1 MLRLG
6 TMKATLSPSDI
17 FEIRKTSLI
26 SSNDYEYALDLYAPI
41 IGIKNVSVYFA
52 FIAEKGGEQKPL
64 SEFLSKYRLSSGE
77 LENALSYLEA
87 VGLVTTY
94 HKILGK
100 KHLYLYSIMAP
111 RTPAQFFS
119 NELLYGTL
127 RSFLSEDGCKEIAKK
142 YETGTTPEGF
152 ENVSER
158 FVDVFHLNIGNASI
172 IQSGPKTGERKF
184 GSLQLGFDNNAFMSA
199 LVELNPTLKP
209 AYITKEES
217 MRIARI
223 AALYSYEESAMASF
237 VSDSYRPRNVIGK
250 RIDFDHLSELAIQ
263 NAKYDYLHKE
273 HIKST
278 SSEIHG
284 DAPTAK
290 VIRMM
295 DSMSTLQF
303 LTKLQ
308 RGNKPAPSDVKLI
321 NTLVVEMG
329 VPENVANALIFY
341 VLGVQENAL
350 SGAYVTKLG
359 ASLVRAGITN
369 ALDAL
374 NFLGGHA
381 KRAGK
386 KQSEPKPVEKVVKE
400 EKPSEV
406 VDEVEEEEI
415 DEEEFEELMKNRG
428 RK

>member
-1 MLRLG
+1 
-6 TMKATLSPSDI
+6 MKATLSPSDI

-64 SEFLSKYRLSSGE
+64 SEFLGKYRLSSGE

-87 VGLVTTY
+87 VGLVATY

-127 RSFLSEDGCKEIAKK
+127 RSFINEDGCQAIAKK
-142 YETGTTPEGF
+142 YETSTIEEGF

-158 FVDVFHLNIGNASI
+158 FVDVFHLNVSNASI

-184 GSLQLGFDNNAFMSA
+184 GSLQLGFDNNAFMSS
-199 LVELNPTLKP
+199 LIEINPTIKP

-273 HIKST
+273 HIKPT

-374 NFLGGHA
+374 NYLGGHA
-381 KRAGK
+381 KRNSK
-386 KQSEPKPVEKVVKE
+386 KPQEPKPVEKPVKE

-415 DEEEFEELMKNRG
+415 DEEEFEALMKNRG

>member
-87 VGLVTTY
+87 VGLVATY

-127 RSFLSEDGCKEIAKK
+127 RSFLSEDGCKAIAKK
-142 YETGTTPEGF
+142 YETSTIEEGF

-158 FVDVFHLNIGNASI
+158 FVDVFHLNVGNASI

-199 LVELNPTLKP
+199 LIELNPTIKP

-223 AALYSYEESAMASF
+223 SALYSYEESAMASF

-278 SSEIHG
+278 NSEIHG

-295 DSMSTLQF
+295 DNMSTLQF

-374 NFLGGHA
+374 NFLGSHA
-381 KRAGK
+381 KRNGK
-386 KQSEPKPVEKVVKE
+386 KSEPKPVEKPVKE

-415 DEEEFEELMKNRG
+415 DEEEFEALMKNRG

>member
-1 MLRLG
+1 
-6 TMKATLSPSDI
+6 MKATLSPSDI

-26 SSNDYEYALDLYAPI
+26 SNNDYEYALDLYAPI
-41 IGIKNVSVYFA
+41 IGIKNVSIYFA
-52 FIAEKGGEQKPL
+52 FIAEEASVQKPH

-77 LENALSYLEA
+77 LESALSYLEA
-87 VGLVTTY
+87 VGLVATY

-100 KHLYLYSIMAP
+100 RHLYLYSIMAP

-127 RSFLSEDGCKEIAKK
+127 RSFLSEEECQKISKK
-142 YETGTTPEGF
+142 YKTNTIDEGF

-158 FVDVFHLNIGNASI
+158 FVDVFRPNLSNAPI
-172 IQSGPKTGERKF
+172 LQSGPVTGERRF
-184 GSLQLGFDNNAFMSA
+184 GTLQLGFDNNAFIAA
-199 LVELNPTLKP
+199 LSNVNPTIKP
-209 AYITKEES
+209 AYITRDEVK
-217 MRIARI
+217 RIARI
-223 AALYSYEESAMASF
+223 AALYNYEESAMASF
-237 VSDSYRPRNVIGK
+237 VADSYHPRNIIGS
-250 RIDFDHLSELAIQ
+250 RVDFDNLNELAMQ
-263 NAKYDYLHKE
+263 NAKYEYLHKE
-273 HIKST
+273 KIKQT

-295 DSMSTLQF
+295 DNMSTLEF

-321 NTLVVEMG
+321 QTLVVDMG

-350 SGAYVTKLG
+350 SSAYVTKLG

-369 ALDAL
+369 ALDTL

-381 KRAGK
+381 KRNGK
-386 KQSEPKPVEKVVKE
+386 KKEEKKPVEEKVEKPV
-400 EKPSEV
+400 KPSEV
-406 VDEVEEEEI
+406 VDELEEEEI
-415 DEEEFEELMKNRG
+415 DDEEFEMMMKNRG

>member
-1 MLRLG
+1 
-6 TMKATLSPSDI
+6 MKATLSPSDI
-17 FEIRKTSLI
+17 FEIRKLSLI

-41 IGIKNVSVYFA
+41 IGIKNLSVYFA
-52 FIAEKGGEQKPL
+52 FIAEGANEQKPL
-64 SEFLSKYRLSSGE
+64 SSFLGKYRLSSGE
-77 LENALSYLEA
+77 LESALSYLEA
-87 VGLVTTY
+87 VGLIATY
-94 HKILGK
+94 RKNIGK
-100 KHLYLYSIMAP
+100 KAIYLYSVMAP
-111 RTPAQFFS
+111 RTPSQFFS

-127 RSFLSEDGCKEIAKK
+127 RSFLSEEECKNISKK
-142 YETGTTPEGF
+142 YQTDSVEEGY

-158 FVDVFHLNIGNASI
+158 FVDVFHLNLGNASI
-172 IQSGPKTGERKF
+172 LQSGPKTGERRF
-184 GSLQLGFDNNAFMSA
+184 GSLQLGFDTNAFMSSLA
-199 LVELNPTLKP
+199 EVNPTIKP
-209 AYITKEES
+209 AYITKDEIK
-217 MRIARI
+217 RIARI

-237 VSDSYRPRNVIGK
+237 VGDSYHPRNTVGT
-250 RIDFDHLSELAIQ
+250 RIDFERLSELAIE
-263 NAKYDYLHKE
+263 NVKYDYLHKE
-273 HIKST
+273 QIKPT
-278 SSEIHG
+278 SSDIHG

-295 DSMSTLQF
+295 DNMSTIQF

-308 RGNKPAPSDVKLI
+308 RGNKPAPSDIKLI
-321 NTLVVEMG
+321 NTLVVDMG

-381 KRAGK
+381 KRNGK
-386 KQSEPKPVEKVVKE
+386 KTSEPAKPIEKKVEPTKE
-400 EKPSEV
+400 SEV
-406 VDEVEEEEI
+406 VDEVEEEEV
-415 DEEEFEELMKNRG
+415 DEDEFEQMMKNRG

>member
-1 MLRLG
+1 
-6 TMKATLSPSDI
+6 MKATLSPSDI

-64 SEFLSKYRLSSGE
+64 SEFLGKYRLSSGE

-87 VGLVTTY
+87 VGLVATY

-127 RSFLSEDGCKEIAKK
+127 RSFINEDGCKAIAKK
-142 YETGTTPEGF
+142 YETSTIEEGF

-158 FVDVFHLNIGNASI
+158 FVDVFHLNVSNASI

-184 GSLQLGFDNNAFMSA
+184 GSLQLGFDNNAFMSS
-199 LVELNPTLKP
+199 LIEINPTIKP

-273 HIKST
+273 HIKPT

-374 NFLGGHA
+374 NYLGGHA
-381 KRAGK
+381 KRNSK
-386 KQSEPKPVEKVVKE
+386 KLQEPKPVEKPVKE

-415 DEEEFEELMKNRG
+415 DEEEFEALMKNRG

>member
-52 FIAEKGGEQKPL
+52 FIAEKGGEQMPL

-87 VGLVTTY
+87 VGLVATY

-127 RSFLSEDGCKEIAKK
+127 RSFLSEDGCKAIAKK
-142 YETGTTPEGF
+142 YETNTIPEGF

-158 FVDVFHLNIGNASI
+158 FVDVFHLNVGNASI

-199 LVELNPTLKP
+199 LVELNPTIKP

-278 SSEIHG
+278 NSEIHG

-295 DSMSTLQF
+295 DNMSTLQF

-381 KRAGK
+381 KRSGK
-386 KQSEPKPVEKVVKE
+386 KPEPKPVEKPVKA

-415 DEEEFEELMKNRG
+415 DEEEFEALMKNRG